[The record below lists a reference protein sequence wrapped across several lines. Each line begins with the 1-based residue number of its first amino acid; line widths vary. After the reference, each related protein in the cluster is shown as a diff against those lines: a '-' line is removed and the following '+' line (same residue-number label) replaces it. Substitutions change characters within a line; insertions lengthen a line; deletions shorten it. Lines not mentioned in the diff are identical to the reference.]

1 MTLHIPFD
9 NSYARLPDR
18 FFVRQAPV
26 PVTAPRLL
34 AFNEPLAEELGLDPA
49 ALASPEGLAMLAGN
63 AVPEGAEPLAQAYA
77 GHQFGG
83 WNPQLGDGRAILLG
97 EVMDRGGRRRDIQLK
112 GAGRTPFSRM
122 GDGRAW
128 VGPVLR
134 EFVVSEAMH
143 AMGVPTT
150 RALSAVATGETIRR
164 ERAYPGAV
172 LARVASSHI
181 RVGTFQYFYARNDME
196 ALVAL
201 TEHVLQRH
209 YPEADGA
216 MGLLRAVVDR
226 QARLVAQWMSLG
238 FIHGVMN
245 TDNMAVSGET
255 IDYGPCA
262 FMDAYHPD
270 TVFSSIDAHGRYA
283 YRQQPQ
289 VAAWNLAQLAT
300 ALLPLMGNEAAI
312 PEATEVV
319 QGLAGTY
326 AEEWT
331 RRFAAKLGLSAED
344 PDVQPLATRL
354 LDQMAATG
362 ADFTI
367 TFRALAEGA
376 EAPVDL
382 AAQLAYQEWLN
393 DWEAKNPDR
402 TAMRR
407 ANPAIIPRNHR
418 VEAMIEAAVAGDL
431 GPLEELRAA
440 LADPFEPD
448 ARFDHLRSSPE
459 EDEKVLQTFCGT

>member
-18 FFVRQAPV
+18 FYVRQPPV
-26 PVTAPRLL
+26 PVAAPRLL
-34 AFNEPLAEELGLDPA
+34 ALNEPLAEELGLDPT
-49 ALASPEGLAMLAGN
+49 ALLAPEGLAVLAGN
-63 AVPEGAEPLAQAYA
+63 AVPGGADPLAQAYA

-97 EVMDRGGRRRDIQLK
+97 EVVDRNGRRRDIQLK
-112 GAGRTPFSRM
+112 GAGRTAFSRM

-143 AMGVPTT
+143 VLGVPTT

-164 ERAYPGAV
+164 ERSYPGAV

-181 RVGTFQYFYARNDME
+181 RVGTFQYFYARDDME
-196 ALVAL
+196 ALAQL
-201 TEHVLQRH
+201 TDHAIDRH
-209 YPEADGA
+209 YPGVQGA
-216 MGLLRAVVDR
+216 MGFLRAVTER
-226 QARLVAQWMSLG
+226 QARLVAHWMAIG

-262 FMDAYHPD
+262 FMDEYHPD
-270 TVFSSIDAHGRYA
+270 KVFSSIDTYGRYA
-283 YRQQPQ
+283 YRMQPQ

-300 ALLPLMGNEAAI
+300 SLLPLMGDESAI
-312 PEATEVV
+312 PEATLVV
-319 QGLAGTY
+319 QGFAGLY
-326 AEEWT
+326 AESWT
-331 RRFAAKLGLSAED
+331 HRFAAKLGLSSED
-344 PDVQPLATRL
+344 PEVQPLATRL
-354 LDQMAATG
+354 LDQMAATW
-362 ADFTI
+362 ADFTL
-367 TFRALAEGA
+367 TFRALTEGT
-376 EAPVDL
+376 EVPEML
-382 AAQLAYQEWLN
+382 AIQPDFQDWRKEWQ
-393 DWEAKNPDR
+393 AKAPDR
-402 TAMRR
+402 AAMRR

-418 VEAMIEAAVAGDL
+418 VEAMIQAAVDGDL
-431 GPLEELRAA
+431 GPLEELRSA

-448 ARFDHLRSSPE
+448 PRFDHLRTPPGESE
-459 EDEKVLQTFCGT
+459 RVVQTFCGT

>member
-26 PVTAPRLL
+26 PVREPRLL
-34 AFNEPLAEELGLDPA
+34 ALNAPLAEELGLDPT
-49 ALASPEGLAMLAGN
+49 ALATPEGVATLAGN

-83 WNPQLGDGRAILLG
+83 WNPRLGDGRAILLG
-97 EVMDRGGRRRDIQLK
+97 EVVDRHGQRRDIQLK

-164 ERAYPGAV
+164 ERAHPGAV
-172 LARVASSHI
+172 LARVAASHI
-181 RVGTFQYFYARNDME
+181 RVGTFQYFYARDDME
-196 ALVAL
+196 ALAAL
-201 TEHVLQRH
+201 TDHVLQRH
-209 YPEADGA
+209 YPGADGA

-226 QARLVAQWMSLG
+226 QARLIAHWMALG

-262 FMDAYHPD
+262 FLDSYHPD
-270 TVFSSIDAHGRYA
+270 TVFSSIDSHGRYA

-319 QGLAGTY
+319 QGLAPTY
-326 AEEWT
+326 AAEWI
-331 RRFAAKLGLSAED
+331 RRFAAKLGLPPDD
-344 PDVQPLATRL
+344 PEVQPLATRL
-354 LDQMAATG
+354 LDQMAATW

-367 TFRALAEGA
+367 TFRALTEGTEVPA
-376 EAPVDL
+376 DL
-382 AAQLAYQEWLN
+382 AAQPEFQAWRK
-393 DWEAKNPDR
+393 DWEARSPDA

-407 ANPAIIPRNHR
+407 ANPAVIPRNHR

-431 GPLEELRAA
+431 APLEELRAA
-440 LADPFEPD
+440 LADPFDPD
-448 ARFDHLRSSPE
+448 PRFDHLRAPPQE
-459 EDEKVLQTFCGT
+459 EEKVLRTFCGT